1 MKFAVD
7 RPYADPEKAARTR
20 SHLYRADQL
29 AVFVRPQGHAGRIQG
44 RPRSGDCSR
53 LVDAGPFRNLRQ
65 IYSNRRGVVCVM
77 ARGLGKIAMWSM
89 KADRELI
96 ELAKTKTLEAIADEF
111 KLPPKSILKKAA
123 KLGLTIK
130 RKGKRRNDGVATIVK

>member
-1 MKFAVD
+1 
-7 RPYADPEKAARTR
+7 
-20 SHLYRADQL
+20 
-29 AVFVRPQGHAGRIQG
+29 
-44 RPRSGDCSR
+44 
-53 LVDAGPFRNLRQ
+53 
-65 IYSNRRGVVCVM
+65 
-77 ARGLGKIAMWSM
+77 M